1 MSLCGGLRL
10 IKNRVERQC
19 EFVKEQRVNELV
31 NVSCGRVMYSFLL
44 SCFVIES
51 SLNDC
56 AEDCRIDGR
65 PVELGH
71 VMEDNAFCLVIKQR
85 EFHILLKESA
95 VDVEKF
101 FQPQKTLISSLAL
114 SYVSL
119 S

>member
-51 SLNDC
+51 TKIAPKIVGLMGDQSN
-56 AEDCRIDGR
+56 
-65 PVELGH
+65 
-71 VMEDNAFCLVIKQR
+71 
-85 EFHILLKESA
+85 SA
-95 VDVEKF
+95 M
-101 FQPQKTLISSLAL
+101 S
-114 SYVSL
+114 
-119 S
+119 